1 MTNSMRTGPVLF
13 CYDGSDGSRGA
24 MRAAGE
30 LIEPGVEAVVLTAW
44 EPIAVRLALSGAF
57 AASSPSEGDL
67 DDQEES
73 FAKEAAED
81 GARRAV
87 EHGFK
92 ASAMTVQSTEGISQ
106 AILFTAD
113 QLSARLIVCGQ
124 RGRGALRSA
133 LLGSVSHR
141 LAAHTHRPVLIAPEE
156 VT

>member
-1 MTNSMRTGPVLF
+1 
-13 CYDGSDGSRGA
+13 

-30 LIEPGVEAVVLTAW
+30 LIEPGVEAVVLTVW

-57 AASSPSEGDL
+57 AASPPEEGEL
-67 DDQEES
+67 DDQEAS

-106 AILFTAD
+106 AILAASD
-113 QLSARLIVCGQ
+113 ELSARLIVCGQ
-124 RGRGALRSA
+124 RGRGAIRSA

-156 VT
+156 VA